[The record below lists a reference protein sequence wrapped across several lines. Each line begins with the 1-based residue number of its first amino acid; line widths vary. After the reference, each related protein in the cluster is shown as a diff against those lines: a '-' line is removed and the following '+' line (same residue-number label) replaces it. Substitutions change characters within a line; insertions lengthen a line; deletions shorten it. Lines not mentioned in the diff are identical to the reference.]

1 MKLKPCFSKTKT
13 RYHTITKHFCD
24 GEKDCSA
31 GQTSKLATNA
41 AQQIDKPATLWCMSS
56 TIDHRQSQQQP
67 QNTSTLKWI
76 KGISQLDA
84 GGYTP
89 VRKHTCNTQQISF
102 VCAEKLRKQFTSEA
116 PTQLDF
122 ASSEWWIYPPW
133 SSRPDG
139 VEEGGILSFWHRVL
153 VTERGSTNCCQE
165 GHPDWVNQKMIIGP
179 VPDPN
184 GDTQI
189 SWRLRSVFT
198 CSFEPR
204 NLWPNGTRS
213 GFPLDTVRTYW
224 RRNSKFG
231 CTAIVHSCL

>member
-84 GGYTP
+84 GDTHLCANIHATHNKFLLCA
-89 VRKHTCNTQQISF
+89 RKSF
-102 VCAEKLRKQFTSEA
+102 ANNLLQRRQHSWTLHHQSDEYIHHGLQG
-116 PTQLDF
+116 QM
-122 ASSEWWIYPPW
+122 EWKK
-133 SSRPDG
+133 
-139 VEEGGILSFWHRVL
+139 VEYCRF
-153 VTERGSTNCCQE
+153 
-165 GHPDWVNQKMIIGP
+165 DIG
-179 VPDPN
+179 
-184 GDTQI
+184 
-189 SWRLRSVFT
+189 F
-198 CSFEPR
+198 
-204 NLWPNGTRS
+204 
-213 GFPLDTVRTYW
+213 
-224 RRNSKFG
+224 
-231 CTAIVHSCL
+231 